1 MATPNLSAITIV
13 TPGILASQQL
23 APGDT
28 TIYTVPANKAAK
40 LAKLV
45 LTNVSGVAVTVSVS
59 VVPSGASVDGTHR
72 VVSAYTLA
80 AGDSTSVT
88 EIEGCWLGQGD
99 LVSVNASAGTAVD
112 ALMSGLVFA

>member
-1 MATPNLSAITIV
+1 MATPNLSNITTV

-23 APGDT
+23 ASGDT

-45 LTNVSGVAVTVSVS
+45 LTNTSAAAVTVSVS
-59 VVPSGASVDGTHR
+59 VVPSGGSVDGTHR
-72 VVSAYTLA
+72 VVSGYSLA
-80 AGDSTSVT
+80 AGDSTTVT

-99 LVSVNASAGTAVD
+99 LVSVNASTAAVVD
-112 ALMSGLVFA
+112 VMLSGLVFA